1 MEINKTYDL
10 EKLHE
15 FVSTEIE
22 IALKTKCVHAKID
35 LISAKEITEILKEE
49 QIDV

>member
-15 FVSTEIE
+15 IVSTAIE
-22 IALKTKCVHAKID
+22 TALKTKCVHARVD
-35 LISAKEITEILKEE
+35 LISAKEIPEDDYGWL
-49 QIDV
+49 DNL

>member
-15 FVSTEIE
+15 IVLTAIE
-22 IALKTKCVHAKID
+22 IALKIKCVHAKID

-49 QIDV
+49 QEK

>member
-15 FVSTEIE
+15 IVLTAIE
-22 IALKTKCVHAKID
+22 TALKIKCVHAKID
-35 LISAKEITEILKEE
+35 LISAKEIPEDDYGWL
-49 QIDV
+49 DNL